1 MSIKELIMAALL
13 AAVVP
18 AAQAVVVT
26 ADAPASA
33 ANAEAAAPEESAE
46 SAEITEE
53 AFEEFDE
60 EAFVASLNFQTG
72 KVVLGDNLATL
83 TLPEHLVF
91 LNGEDAERL
100 LVEAW
105 GNPPDAELPL
115 GMVLPAGLS
124 PLAQESWAVTIEYEA
139 SGYVTDEDAE
149 DIDYSEMLEDLK
161 EEAATDNQW
170 RAENGYEPVELIGW
184 AAQPHYD
191 AQGKKLHWAKE
202 LKFGDSEANTL
213 NYNIRVLGRK
223 GVLVLNFIANMD
235 QLPEIQSNLPS
246 VLAMTD
252 FNQGHRYAEFDPD
265 LDEVA
270 AYGIGAL
277 IAGKLAAKAGL
288 FATLA
293 LLLKKFWIV
302 PLLVFGWLGKRLFG
316 KKEAEAPM
324 AAAEPVAE
332 PLPAEIVQPPATTV
346 LDLNK
351 ADDKT

>member
-1 MSIKELIMAALL
+1 MSIKELIMATLL
-13 AAVVP
+13 VACVP
-18 AAQAVVVT
+18 TAQAVVV
-26 ADAPASA
+26 APDAAASA
-33 ANAEAAAPEESAE
+33 AISEAAAPEEQGA
-46 SAEITEE
+46 AVTEE
-53 AFEEFDE
+53 EFEEFDE
-60 EAFVASLNFQTG
+60 EAFIASLNFQTG
-72 KVVLGDNLATL
+72 KVVLGDDLATL
-83 TLPEHLVF
+83 NLPDHLVF

-115 GMVLPAGLS
+115 GMVLPAGIS
-124 PLAQESWAVTIEYEA
+124 PLADESWAVTIEYEA
-139 SGYVTDEDAE
+139 SGYVSDEDAE

-170 RAENGYEPVELIGW
+170 RAENGYEPVELLGW

-202 LKFGDSEANTL
+202 LKFGDSDTNTL

-277 IAGKLAAKAGL
+277 IAGKLATKAGL

-302 PLLVFGWLGKRLFG
+302 PLLLIGWLGKRLFG
-316 KKEAEAPM
+316 KKQAETPV

-332 PLPAEIVQPPATTV
+332 PLAAEAVQPPASTV

-351 ADDKT
+351 ADEKA